1 MGKNITA
8 RLTPTL
14 TFVADEVPE
23 NAFHIESLLRET
35 RERDA
40 KLAAAAEGA
49 QYAGDADPQQ
59 EGRGRSGRGRL
70 SGQEAAP
77 GPLGPDGY
85 R

>member
-23 NAFHIESLLRET
+23 NAFHIEALLRET

-49 QYAGDADPQQ
+49 EYAGEADPYKKDEPA
-59 EGRGRSGRGRL
+59 EG
-70 SGQEAAP
+70 EDA
-77 GPLGPDGY
+77 
-85 R
+85 